1 MLKFPNNVFMVET
14 VEELPAL
21 AGAKAVYLDFETS
34 SGNPKL
40 DSLNPWH
47 NCKVHGFG
55 ITVDEIPE
63 AYYIP
68 FSAFNTEQQ
77 IIIIC
82 WLREILQQCEQWV
95 NQNIK
100 YDAHVAANDLQISV
114 EFMSCWLVCT
124 LTLAKLIDSDR
135 IMRGGYGLDV
145 LSRDWLEEDISEY
158 EAALQPYLGKK
169 NKDYGKVPHDVMAPY
184 AGQDVLTN
192 RRLCKYITEKL
203 PDQCQRVA
211 FNEIELTRNL
221 WKMERNGLG
230 LYMQELKVEEYKVL
244 NRLCK
249 IDDALNAILGRSI
262 NPKSTDDVYEV
273 LCVQY
278 GLPIIAFTKNQDTGE
293 FTTNPSFDKHA
304 LRAYKARPD
313 APKDIIELI
322 EEYREL
328 AQHHSLFVAPWQEFA
343 IFDERYEIWF
353 LHSTYN
359 QAVRTG
365 RMSCSEPNAQQL
377 SKRAKKLIRPK
388 PGHAFISIDYSQ
400 IEFRFIVHYIQ
411 DAKAIE
417 AFHENPDVDFHLLV
431 GSWCEIKRKPAKT
444 VNFGVA
450 FGEGKKKLIKQLAN
464 DPDLCEVITKVV
476 KGMIDNGEILPEQE
490 VETFQTLAIKKG
502 EQVYAKYHDTF
513 PTLKTTAR
521 MVESSLKQRYGTH
534 GLGYVFNVFGR
545 HRHLPFDKAY
555 RGFNTLNQASAA
567 DLIKEQTNKICRM
580 IEGLPIELKAIVH
593 DECLFEAPIEVA
605 YDPRTI
611 RDLVLLMEHP
621 DIEIRVPIRCAVG
634 ISQKNW
640 AEAGDADMQAPF
652 EYHNSL
658 LFDRKIEDFN
668 NLNHLREAQVA
679 A

>member
-1 MLKFPNNVFMVET
+1 MLKFKNNVLMIESVG
-14 VEELPAL
+14 ELPAL

-47 NCKVHGFG
+47 NCKVHGFA
-55 ITVDEIPE
+55 ITVDEMPE

-68 FSAFNTEQQ
+68 FSSFHFDHQTTVIN
-77 IIIIC
+77 
-82 WLREILQQCEQWV
+82 WLHDILQQCEQWV

-100 YDAHVAANDLQISV
+100 YDAHVAANDLQINV
-114 EFMSCWLVCT
+114 EFMQCWLVCT

-135 IMRGGYGLDV
+135 IMRGGYGLDI
-145 LSRDWLEEDISEY
+145 LSRDWLGEDISEY
-158 EAALQPYLGKK
+158 EAALQPYLIK
-169 NKDYGKVPHDVMAPY
+169 NKDYGMVPHDIMAPY

-203 PDQCQRVA
+203 PQQCERVA
-211 FNEIELTRNL
+211 LNEIELTRNL

-230 LYMQELKVEEYKVL
+230 LYMQELKVEEYKIL

-249 IDDALNAILGRSI
+249 IDDRLNAILGRSI
-262 NPKSTDDVYEV
+262 NPKSTDDVYET

-278 GLPIIAFTKNQDTGE
+278 GLPIIAYTKNQDTGE

-313 APKDIIELI
+313 APKEVIELI

-328 AQHHSLFVAPWQEFA
+328 AQHHSLFVAPWQQFA
-343 IFDERYEIWF
+343 IFDERFQIWF

-359 QAVRTG
+359 QSVRTG

-377 SKRAKKLIRPK
+377 SKRAKKLIKPK

-411 DAKAIE
+411 DAKAIQ
-417 AFHENPDVDFHLLV
+417 AFHENPDTDFHLLV
-431 GSWCEIKRKPAKT
+431 ASWCGIKRKPAKT

-464 DPDLCEVITKVV
+464 DPDLCETILQVV
-476 KGMIDNGEILPEQE
+476 KGMVEVGQITPEQE
-490 VETFQTLAIKKG
+490 VTTFQELAIKKG
-502 EQVYAKYHDTF
+502 EEVYSKYHDTF

-534 GLGYVFNVFGR
+534 GLGFVFNMYGR

-580 IEGLPIELKAIVH
+580 IEGTSIELKAIVH
-593 DECLFEAPIEVA
+593 DEILFEAPIEVA
-605 YDPRTI
+605 RDFRTI
-611 RDLVLLMEHP
+611 RDLVALMESP
-621 DIEIRVPIRCAVG
+621 DIDLRVPVRCSVG
-634 ISQKNW
+634 VSANNW
-640 AEAGDADMQAPF
+640 YEAGSDEVAKPLQYDKSEAT
-652 EYHNSL
+652 YL
-658 LFDRKIEDFN
+658 D
-668 NLNHLREAQVA
+668 HLRTAL
-679 A
+679 